1 MIGNKDSIRNS
12 TKVFLNFK
20 VQTYNLESLQ
30 VSKVKLVENEGNSLT
45 SLTLRN
51 CRGQVQ
57 QYNMQL
63 PGALLGLSSLNF
75 FLKNL
80 FRKSFFYFVKKA
92 FLIFRKRKLS
102 YFFLKKVFVIFRE
115 SYIQNPIIFRTLP
128 NIYDGTFCKN
138 SYLSHFSAWTC
149 LKSKAQLIEVTE
161 QQNMTNKNDLSNLQ
175 TR

>member
-1 MIGNKDSIRNS
+1 
-12 TKVFLNFK
+12 
-20 VQTYNLESLQ
+20 
-30 VSKVKLVENEGNSLT
+30 
-45 SLTLRN
+45 
-51 CRGQVQ
+51 
-57 QYNMQL
+57 MQL

-92 FLIFRKRKLS
+92 FLIFGKRKLS

-128 NIYDGTFCKN
+128 HIYDGTFCKN

-175 TR
+175 TRWKGAKKVLKSWNWTSIIKNAKTRQIYAPSLSFWACQN